1 MALFSQR
8 GEARMSCD
16 LEAVLYV
23 TAGSVVA
30 LAVGLPFIMNKL
42 FGKKKS
48 PLCFDNEEQKRHS
61 HE

>member
-1 MALFSQR
+1 
-8 GEARMSCD
+8 MSCD

-30 LAVGLPFIMNKL
+30 LAVGLPFIMKKL
-42 FGKKKS
+42 FGKKKA
-48 PLCFDNEEQKRHS
+48 PLCFDNEDQKRHS